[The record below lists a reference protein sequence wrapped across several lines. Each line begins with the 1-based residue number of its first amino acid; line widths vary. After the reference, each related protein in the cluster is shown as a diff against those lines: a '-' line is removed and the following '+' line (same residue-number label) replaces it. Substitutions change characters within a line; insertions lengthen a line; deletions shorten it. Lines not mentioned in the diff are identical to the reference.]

1 MKYAALLL
9 NVVAVALLGW
19 AMYGVVQLAQART
32 PTVRPPVMELS
43 PLPMALRTEQARV
56 ADAFDAM
63 ARIQEQAAGRGVDP
77 QSLIVLPEP
86 GREIVGSVQMPR
98 RSLSLHID
106 ELNGDK
112 QTVVVDD
119 RLARQ
124 GARLLDGGRIA
135 KVAPNGVV
143 ITERLGRQTL
153 TLPNAELRV
162 GTLRWPDG
170 SLASINT
177 QQFRA
182 GVPGNN
188 QAPQG
193 EPAVPVKSAP

>member
-32 PTVRPPVMELS
+32 PNVRPPEMALAA
-43 PLPMALRTEQARV
+43 LPEALRTDQAKV
-56 ADAFDAM
+56 MDAFGAM
-63 ARIQEQAAGRGVDP
+63 ARVQQQAAAQGVDP
-77 QSLIVLPEP
+77 QSLIALPAP

-98 RSLSLHID
+98 RSLSLHLD
-106 ELNGDK
+106 DLAGET
-112 QTVVVDD
+112 QSVVIDD

-124 GARLLDGGRIA
+124 GTWLAEGGRITR
-135 KVAPNGVV
+135 VEPNKVV
-143 ITERLGRQTL
+143 ISERLGRQTL
-153 TLPNAELRV
+153 TLPETGLRV

-177 QQFRA
+177 QQFKA
-182 GVPGNN
+182 GVPGTAQDN
-188 QAPQG
+188 AQG
-193 EPAVPVKSAP
+193 QIRSLP